1 MSRPNKPWFRSGRN
15 VWCITING
23 QTHTLAKGKEAKEE
37 AFRKFHEMMSVRG
50 LSRPADSSAHTVLS
64 LFDTYLKHAD
74 GRMDA
79 RSFDERRRIMDLFA
93 MRHGHRPVDQV
104 KAIHLQQ
111 WLDSQSTWTSDWT
124 RAHVVAVIK
133 RPFNWAVKMGIIPF
147 NPVQN
152 VTSPTGSPRR
162 PMTPREFSLLM
173 KGAPGPRGKRFR
185 QVAAFLRLTGARP
198 GEASSI
204 QWSDIDLDR
213 RVITLKAHKTAKKTR
228 KDRIIHLTQPVVLL
242 LQHRHKDS
250 GQSKFVFLN
259 ERKNPWNRCSLSLR
273 LQRCRDRQGIPMDAK
288 LYGLRHAFGTNA
300 IVNGVDIKTL
310 SVLMGHESTRMTE
323 HYLHLASR
331 SEHLELS
338 MRQASL
344 PRRKTQSLPRERPP
358 SPGPSPSPSAK
369 KPE

>member
-15 VWCITING
+15 EWCITIDG
-23 QTHTLAKGKEAKEE
+23 QTHTLAKGKDAKDE
-37 AFRKFHEMMSVRG
+37 AFRKFHEMMAVKG
-50 LSRPADSSAHTVLS
+50 LARPADSSAHTVLTI
-64 LFDTYLKHAD
+64 FDAYGRHAKN
-74 GRMDA
+74 RMDA
-79 RSFDERRRIMDLFA
+79 RSFGERKRIMDLFLT
-93 MRHGHRPVDQV
+93 RHGFRLVENL

-111 WLDSQSTWTSDWT
+111 WIDSQSTWTSDWT
-124 RAHVVAVIK
+124 RAHAVAVIK
-133 RPFNWAVKMGIIPF
+133 RPFNWAVKMGMIQF

-152 VTSPTGSPRR
+152 VTSASGSPRR
-162 PMTPREFSLLM
+162 PMTGKEFSQLM
-173 KGAPGPRGKRFR
+173 RGAPGSRGKPFR

-204 QWSDIDLDR
+204 RWSDIDLDR

-228 KDRIIHLTQPVVLL
+228 KDRVIHLTRPVIRLFE
-242 LQHRHKDS
+242 HRHKES
-250 GQSKFVFLN
+250 GRGEFVFLN

-310 SVLMGHESTRMTE
+310 AVLMGHESTRMTE
-323 HYLHLASR
+323 HYLHLASQ

-338 MRQASL
+338 MQQATL
-344 PRRKTQSLPRERPP
+344 PRRKSRTLPPGPASSRESLP
-358 SPGPSPSPSAK
+358 SPK
-369 KPE
+369 KPG